1 MFQVLRC
8 ILHRDWTK
16 QKAQQKVFS
25 QAERFWC
32 YFRTRALCSV
42 FWWITTTRHLASNLA
57 VRGVFSSQPRGVRA
71 ICFEPKRSVFEMP
84 IAPLQI
90 DHSVVVKSQ
99 AIAVNAPLMNLGSH
113 FVILV
118 TSVTLARL
126 FYGSFQHVGHLRK
139 FLPTVPKAK
148 AKYTSFSWNLDL
160 PKAEG
165 APRLFQECLRHYEEE
180 DSRQLYVVMSKT
192 HCHL

>member
-32 YFRTRALCSV
+32 YFRTRALCSA

-71 ICFEPKRSVFEMP
+71 ICSEPKRSVFEMP

-118 TSVTLARL
+118 TSVTLASL
-126 FYGSFQHVGHLRK
+126 FYGSFQNVGHLRILNRFWQK

-148 AKYTSFSWNLDL
+148 AQYTSFSWNLDL
-160 PKAEG
+160 PKRGERPG
-165 APRLFQECLRHYEEE
+165 C
-180 DSRQLYVVMSKT
+180 SRSA
-192 HCHL
+192 

>member
-8 ILHRDWTK
+8 IFAQGLNKTESSTK
-16 QKAQQKVFS
+16 HLSTRREILVL
-25 QAERFWC
+25 
-32 YFRTRALCSV
+32 FRTRALCSA

-71 ICFEPKRSVFEMP
+71 ICSEPKRSVFEMP

-126 FYGSFQHVGHLRK
+126 FYGSFQSK
-139 FLPTVPKAK
+139 FMEFIAEK
-148 AKYTSFSWNLDL
+148 SFWC
-160 PKAEG
+160 P
-165 APRLFQECLRHYEEE
+165 F
-180 DSRQLYVVMSKT
+180 
-192 HCHL
+192 